1 MLNIAVIG
9 AGLAGVSFA
18 RELADRAKV
27 TVFEKSRGAGGRM
40 ATRYAGPFEF
50 DHGAQYFTVRSEAFR
65 AALDPFLASGL
76 VQAWAGRVV
85 RLKPG
90 TAPEDAPADA
100 DRYVAVPRMNALV
113 KAMADGLDL
122 RPGVQVAKLDRCAD
136 GWHLLDAEGTAFGPF
151 DWVVSS
157 APSVQAAALAP
168 PGFSGAEALR
178 SVRMRGNF
186 TLMLGFE
193 ETLEPGWEG
202 AFVDDN
208 PLGWIAVNSA
218 KPGRP
223 GATSLVVQSANDWAE
238 AHLEDDPERVKAAMI
253 REVKVLTG
261 IDAGRAVHSA
271 LHRWR
276 YADVP
281 TPAGAPFLMD
291 EVLRFAACGDW
302 CLKGRV
308 EAAFTSGTG
317 LAGALKSAPRGG
329 SVRSNR

>member
-1 MLNIAVIG
+1 MKIAVIG
-9 AGLAGVSFA
+9 AGIAGVSLA
-18 RELADRAKV
+18 RELAGRARV
-27 TVFEKSRGAGGRM
+27 TVFEKSRGVGGRM

-65 AALDPFLASGL
+65 AALDPFLGSGL
-76 VQAWAGRVV
+76 LQAWAGRVV
-85 RLKPG
+85 RLRDG
-90 TAPEDAPADA
+90 SDPEEAPADTH
-100 DRYVAVPRMNALV
+100 RYIAVPRMNALV
-113 KAMADGLDL
+113 KAMAEGLDL
-122 RPGVQVAKLDRCAD
+122 RVGVQVARLDRRSD
-136 GWHLLDAEGTAFGPF
+136 GWHLLDAEGTEYGPF

-168 PGFSGAEALR
+168 AGFSGTEALR

-193 ETLEPGWEG
+193 EKLEPGWEG
-202 AFVDDN
+202 AFADDS
-208 PLGWIAVNSA
+208 PLGWIALNSA

-253 REVKVLTG
+253 RELKVLTG

-281 TPAGAPFLMD
+281 APAGAPFLMD
-291 EVLRFAACGDW
+291 EALRFAACGDW

-317 LAGALKSAPRGG
+317 LAGALSLWRG
-329 SVRSNR
+329 